1 MSFIESGKDCLL
13 LGMEEIRL
21 SFNVLLSMKKII
33 LSFIE
38 QAALAGGVSESLHSD
53 CGGGGLGGRGTY
65 ATKVAGLRILWI
77 EKVSSVV
84 LGF

>member
-53 CGGGGLGGRGTY
+53 
-65 ATKVAGLRILWI
+65 
-77 EKVSSVV
+77 
-84 LGF
+84 